1 MFKSISL
8 RIRIFLAMILLVL
21 LASVL
26 IVGVT
31 VYQYDEETKEYNIDR
46 FGRKEDN
53 TRKDIDFELKR
64 NLLENLTS
72 DNLSRIFKMRIFE
85 ISSVHNLEISIYD
98 LKGNLLISST
108 STAFD
113 KIDESVISPRILNEL
128 ESNTN
133 HRVFKNDEVENISF
147 ETSYTYLSDLKLNN
161 IGVLKL
167 EFSQDNTM
175 QQKELNEFMY
185 RLAYVYVFMFIIAIA
200 LAYFLSSYITRSI
213 KTISDKIHETR
224 LNKRNEK
231 IEFNTG
237 STEIITLVNAY
248 NRMIDELQESAVKL
262 AQSER
267 EQAWRE
273 MAKQVAHE
281 IKNPLTPMRL
291 TVQSFE
297 RRFDPEDPKIKEK
310 LKEYSQTL
318 IQQIDVMSS
327 IASAFS
333 DFAKMP
339 KQNKEEINVVE
350 VVKLALDIFNEDYIS
365 YSYTEDNLIANLDK
379 TQLIRIVTNL
389 ITNATQATEN
399 IENPT
404 IKVTVSSNKKSI
416 KIAVIDNGK
425 GIDDDVKDLIFEPKF
440 TTKSSGMGL
449 GLPMIKK
456 IIEAYN
462 GSIAFTSN
470 KKEGTILQ
478 LHYQKNK
485 HMTFENLL
493 VSTENGLATIT
504 INRPKKLNA
513 LNKNTIEELHNAFK
527 NLETD
532 ASVKAIIITGSG
544 EKAFVA
550 GADISEFAHFS
561 VEEGGRLAAKGQEML
576 FDFVENLSTPV
587 IAAVNGFAL
596 GGGLE
601 LAMSC
606 HFRVASDNAKM
617 GLPEVS
623 LGVIPGYGG
632 TQRLPQLIGKG
643 RAMELV
649 MTAGM
654 ISAEDAK
661 NYGLVN
667 HVTTQEELIPLATK
681 IASKIMRNS
690 SVAIGAAIKAVND
703 NFKDGV
709 NGFETEI
716 SEFGACFGTEDFKEG
731 TTAFLEKRRA
741 DFPGK

>member
-470 KKEGTILQ
+470 KKEGTIFTVTL
-478 LHYQKNK
+478 
-485 HMTFENLL
+485 
-493 VSTENGLATIT
+493 
-504 INRPKKLNA
+504 PKK
-513 LNKNTIEELHNAFK
+513 
-527 NLETD
+527 
-532 ASVKAIIITGSG
+532 
-544 EKAFVA
+544 
-550 GADISEFAHFS
+550 
-561 VEEGGRLAAKGQEML
+561 
-576 FDFVENLSTPV
+576 
-587 IAAVNGFAL
+587 
-596 GGGLE
+596 
-601 LAMSC
+601 
-606 HFRVASDNAKM
+606 
-617 GLPEVS
+617 
-623 LGVIPGYGG
+623 
-632 TQRLPQLIGKG
+632 
-643 RAMELV
+643 
-649 MTAGM
+649 
-654 ISAEDAK
+654 
-661 NYGLVN
+661 
-667 HVTTQEELIPLATK
+667 
-681 IASKIMRNS
+681 
-690 SVAIGAAIKAVND
+690 
-703 NFKDGV
+703 
-709 NGFETEI
+709 
-716 SEFGACFGTEDFKEG
+716 
-731 TTAFLEKRRA
+731 
-741 DFPGK
+741 